1 MKNDGEKLE
10 EPSAYRSLVGSLL
23 YLTTTRPD
31 LMFPVGLLSRFMTPS
46 TTRPDLMFPVGL
58 LSRFMTSPSNIHM
71 EIYKRI
77 LRYIKET
84 SDLGIRYS
92 KIGGVCLI
100 GYADSDWVGSVD
112 DMKSTSGYVFSIG
125 SGAICWNAKK

>member
-1 MKNDGEKLE
+1 MTQNEKVLKNDGEKLE

-23 YLTTTRPD
+23 CLTATRLD
-31 LMFPVGLLSRFMTPS
+31 LMFLVGLLSRFMS
-46 TTRPDLMFPVGL
+46 
-58 LSRFMTSPSNIHM
+58 SPSNIHM

-100 GYADSDWVGSVD
+100 GYADSDWVESAN
-112 DMKSTSGYVFSIG
+112 DMKINFDYVFSIG
-125 SGAICWNAKK
+125 